1 MPNRPITPK
10 ERKAWVFAKD
20 AHKGQVRKF
29 VNKPYFT
36 AHVQKVNGIV
46 KQYTTNE
53 DLLCA
58 SLLHD
63 VIEDCFD
70 DKDLGYQIISN
81 DFGSTIA
88 DIVLE
93 LTSSEDEIQND
104 YNGDKAEYLVDKLLN
119 MTDDALIVK
128 LADRLQNISD
138 AFTASERFRNNYFHE
153 TNYIIDSLESE
164 RNLNK
169 IQSALIDQIKGKLL
183 NVGKFFKI
191 KRFNEI

>member
-1 MPNRPITPK
+1 MPNRPITSK

-36 AHVQKVNGIV
+36 AHVQKVNGII

-63 VIEDCFD
+63 VIEDCFG

-81 DFGSTIA
+81 EFGSTIA

-93 LTSSEDEIQND
+93 LTSSEDKIQND

-153 TNYIIDSLESE
+153 TNYIIDSLESD

-169 IQSALIDQIKGKLL
+169 IQSALIDQIRGKLL

>member
-10 ERKAWVFAKD
+10 EKKAWTFAKE

-29 VNKPYFT
+29 VNKPYFS
-36 AHVQKVNGIV
+36 AHVQKVNGLV
-46 KQYTTNE
+46 KQHTTDEN
-53 DLLCA
+53 LLCA
-58 SLLHD
+58 ALLHD

-81 DFGSTIA
+81 EFGSTIA

-93 LTSSEDEIQND
+93 LTSSEDEIENE

-119 MTDDALIVK
+119 MSDDALIVK

-164 RNLNK
+164 RRLNK
-169 IQSALIDQIKGKLL
+169 IQSALVDQIKGKLI
-183 NVGKFFKI
+183 NVGKFFRI

>member
-58 SLLHD
+58 ALLHD

-81 DFGSTIA
+81 EFGSTIA

>member
-10 ERKAWVFAKD
+10 ERKAWAFAKD

-46 KQYTTNE
+46 KQYTNNE

-58 SLLHD
+58 ALLHD

-81 DFGSTIA
+81 EFGTTIA

-104 YNGDKAEYLVDKLLN
+104 YNSDKAEYLVDKLLN

>member
-1 MPNRPITPK
+1 
-10 ERKAWVFAKD
+10 
-20 AHKGQVRKF
+20 
-29 VNKPYFT
+29 
-36 AHVQKVNGIV
+36 
-46 KQYTTNE
+46 
-53 DLLCA
+53 
-58 SLLHD
+58 
-63 VIEDCFD
+63 
-70 DKDLGYQIISN
+70 
-81 DFGSTIA
+81 
-88 DIVLE
+88 
-93 LTSSEDEIQND
+93 
-104 YNGDKAEYLVDKLLN
+104 

-138 AFTASERFRNNYFHE
+138 AFTASEGFRNNYFHE

>member
-1 MPNRPITPK
+1 MPNRPITSK

-63 VIEDCFD
+63 VIEDCFG

-81 DFGSTIA
+81 EFGSTIA

-93 LTSSEDEIQND
+93 LTSSEDKIQND

-119 MTDDALIVK
+119 MTDGALIVK
-128 LADRLQNISD
+128 LVDRLQNISD

-153 TNYIIDSLESE
+153 TNYIIDSLESD

-169 IQSALIDQIKGKLL
+169 IQSALIDQIRGKLL